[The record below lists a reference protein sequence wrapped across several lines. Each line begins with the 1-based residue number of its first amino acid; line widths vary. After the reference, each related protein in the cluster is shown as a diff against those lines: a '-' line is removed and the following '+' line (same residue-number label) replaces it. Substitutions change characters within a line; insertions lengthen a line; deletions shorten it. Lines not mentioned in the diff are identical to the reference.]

1 MTLLLAILLA
11 AQAGNIHEAVY
22 KHSAKLKEIQGV
34 LDLSVAGID
43 GDLRIVV
50 RVDSDDT
57 KRAVIALHGETL
69 DGFKLLFVVSVPRPA
84 APAKPAPG
92 STVAAPREK
101 KDEPVKEPS
110 EEAKIAED
118 CDILRAMLKLP
129 ARKVGKTGRCE
140 WIRRTVIGGATVA
153 SPVTLE
159 TGG

>member
-1 MTLLLAILLA
+1 MAVLLALLLAL
-11 AQAGNIHEAVY
+11 QGNIHEALY
-22 KHSAKLKEIQGV
+22 KHSKKVKEIQGV
-34 LDLSVAGID
+34 LDLSVGGVD

-50 RVDSDDT
+50 RVDSDET

-69 DGFKLLFVVSVPRPA
+69 DGFKLLFIVSAPKVA

-92 STVAAPREK
+92 STVAAPPEK

-110 EEAKIAED
+110 EEAKIADD

-129 ARKVGKTGRCE
+129 ARKEGKSGRCQ

-153 SPVTLE
+153 APVTLE